1 MAVYKPPLGLPF
13 VDQTFYVA
21 RPWIE
26 WLIQF
31 QTDIVNAE
39 EDIDAIEVDIA
50 QIDINTAAI
59 AVNVADIVVLEA
71 VTDALEDDMV
81 DLEAADLVL
90 TASVL
95 SNEALS
101 FYYASL

>member
-1 MAVYKPPLGLPF
+1 MAVHEPPLGLPF
-13 VDQTFYVA
+13 VDETFYVA
-21 RPWIE
+21 RPWVE
-26 WLIQF
+26 WLILT
-31 QTDIVNAE
+31 QTNLIDIETDV
-39 EDIDAIEVDIA
+39 DAIEVDTA

-71 VTDALEDDMV
+71 VTDALEDDVV

>member
-1 MAVYKPPLGLPF
+1 LAVHEPPLGLPF

-26 WLIQF
+26 WLILT
-31 QTDIVNAE
+31 QTNLVDI
-39 EDIDAIEVDIA
+39 EDDVDAIEVDTA

-59 AVNVADIVVLEA
+59 AVNAANIVTLQSDV
-71 VTDALEDDMV
+71 V
-81 DLEAADLVL
+81 DLEAADVVLTAADVVL

-101 FYYASL
+101 FYFASL

>member
-1 MAVYKPPLGLPF
+1 MAVHEPPLGLPF
-13 VDQTFYVA
+13 VDPNFYVA

-26 WLIQF
+26 WLIKTQS
-31 QTDIVNAE
+31 NL
-39 EDIDAIEVDIA
+39 VDIENGVGLDLS
-50 QIDINTAAI
+50 DIETAI

-71 VTDALEDDMV
+71 VTDALEDDVV